1 MLTFQP
7 KVMRSAYVFT
17 EISENGSCPQGWL
30 EYGNNCY
37 SIEDHKERWLSAHE
51 YCRYLGS
58 NLVSFQD
65 NEEADYIAG
74 IYQLVLWNFCCFFW
88 GGGVGG
94 TDTPVLDFW

>member
-17 EISENGSCPQGWL
+17 AISENGSCPQGWL

-58 NLVSFQD
+58 NLVSFQG
-65 NEEADYIAG
+65 NEEAEFIAG
-74 IYQLVLWNFCCFFW
+74 IYHLVLWNFYFIIF
-88 GGGVGG
+88 
-94 TDTPVLDFW
+94 